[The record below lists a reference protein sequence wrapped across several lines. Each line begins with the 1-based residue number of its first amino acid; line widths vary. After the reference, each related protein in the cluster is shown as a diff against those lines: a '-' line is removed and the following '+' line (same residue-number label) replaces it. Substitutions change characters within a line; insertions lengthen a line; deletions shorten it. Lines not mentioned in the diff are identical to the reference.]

1 MKTLLNLLLATLL
14 VAGISSCR
22 SYNYYTAGLNKTNM
36 SRYRSFA
43 WVAPQTNNKSP
54 LSSVANQKVRDAAV
68 ASLSAKGL
76 QLQQNDPDLLVTYTA
91 TVGLGS
97 KTVYAPLYRGG
108 YYGGLGY
115 GWGPGWGWGWGYGWG
130 WARPYWAYPGVGYY
144 EPIDKEHYKEG
155 TVIIDL
161 IDNRTHKIVWRGFG
175 VGEAHHNREK
185 DVDDLPKVVDG
196 IISQLQVTPRG
207 IRS

>member
-22 SYNYYTAGLNKTNM
+22 SYDYYTAGLNKTNM
-36 SRYRSFA
+36 SHYRSFA
-43 WVAPQTNNKSP
+43 WIAPQADKTSP
-54 LSSVANQKVRDAAV
+54 LGAIANQKVRDAAV

-76 QLQQNDPDLLVTYTA
+76 QLNANNPDLIVTYTA
-91 TVGLGS
+91 SVGLGS
-97 KTVYAPLYRGG
+97 KTVMAPT
-108 YYGGLGY
+108 YYGTGLY
-115 GWGPGWGWGWGYGWG
+115 PGWGFGWGWGWGWY
-130 WARPYWAYPGVGYY
+130 RPYWGGYGYTYYGGSTAVG
-144 EPIDKEHYKEG
+144 KEHYKEG

-161 IDNRTHKIVWRGFG
+161 IDTRTHKIVWRGFG

-196 IISQLQVTPRG
+196 IISQLQMTPRST
-207 IRS
+207 RS